1 MVSAC
6 YENILVPSSSLEYHN
21 YTFFFLQFQITHTI
35 RLYPIPPDPNAP
47 STTNTTS
54 SAGKDDP
61 HAPVVAETYDE
72 VVFTNPTETFFE
84 QLRQVP
90 LAPSVEYS
98 HAEHLGQFSDAADF
112 LALVEAQKFIAQELD
127 ALKERMDVVNGEME
141 ETDIELRDAQEKA
154 KAAAASQRRSA
165 KAGRGTPAAAATPAN
180 KKAKTATGS
189 AAKK

>member
-1 MVSAC
+1 M
-6 YENILVPSSSLEYHN
+6 
-21 YTFFFLQFQITHTI
+21 
-35 RLYPIPPDPNAP
+35 
-47 STTNTTS
+47 
-54 SAGKDDP
+54 
-61 HAPVVAETYDE
+61 AETYDE

-165 KAGRGTPAAAATPAN
+165 KAGRGGATPAAAATPAN

>member
-1 MVSAC
+1 MKVSLFLQAH
-6 YENILVPSSSLEYHN
+6 EYHN
-21 YTFFFLQFQITHTI
+21 CTLFFLQFQITHTI

-47 STTNTTS
+47 STTNNTS
-54 SAGKDDP
+54 TSKDDP

-127 ALKERMDVVNGEME
+127 ALKERMDVVNREME

-165 KAGRGTPAAAATPAN
+165 KAGRGTPAAAATPAS